1 MKFLKIFSAS
11 ILLHC
16 RPIRGAESGGTSR
29 KKMLS
34 HRKRQEKK
42 PIVCA
47 APLKKAFLTNFNDLK
62 DKING
67 EVNAKLTAYSAPQGI
82 YIVI

>member
-1 MKFLKIFSAS
+1 
-11 ILLHC
+11 
-16 RPIRGAESGGTSR
+16 
-29 KKMLS
+29 MLS
-34 HRKRQEKK
+34 HQKRQEKK